1 MHTDSYSIEHQRQ
14 LLQRT
19 EGLSPGWCIVHHLPK
34 MQSTVVAWYTSRT
47 DAEACVQFMK
57 RIRPLDSYIVM
68 FDFIPH

>member
-1 MHTDSYSIEHQRQ
+1 MHTDSDSIEHQRQ
-14 LLQRT
+14 LLQRA

-34 MQSTVVAWYTSRT
+34 MQSAVVAWYTSRT
-47 DAEACVQFMK
+47 DAETCIQFMK